1 MLYHH
6 LYNNMLYHL
15 FLFGCYITKYGDI
28 TTKYGFKN
36 QKKNPIWKSNQIGS
50 LKKCY

>member
-36 QKKNPIWKSNQIGS
+36 QKKKKKKILFENPTKLGV
-50 LKKCY
+50 